1 MKKVH
6 IFFLICIFFL
16 FAEHRQLYGADSS
29 QNATQAVSGNPAN
42 ANPANKSKGVNAN
55 ATAPAGK
62 REEQALPG
70 NLLPGEEDDA
80 KEESPEPRADATPAS
95 VNQAW
100 EVMWTGQK
108 EMVRD
113 IRETAIKL
121 SDNFSSQ
128 TESLAENLRPFEE
141 EGRRLLV
148 FTNTFAGHPNPME
161 AVSRRI
167 GTTIENLDQ
176 VLEPMILA
184 RTEAQTLLSRVN
196 QMVASLPTEVDKSSL
211 SPEMQEYVDDL
222 TKARFRLM
230 AVLAQYNSLLPSLSL
245 VDTLKKARK
254 DIIAQLPVLWERH
267 YRNQPLAWLNP
278 EIWAHLFRDTYYS
291 WQTMILRL
299 PVELPVS
306 RAQWG
311 TAMIRFLIGIIF
323 AGMVSLLLRK
333 RFLRS
338 SSSFPVRHIFR
349 VAVPWLVAGFAM
361 LGCAI
366 SAGGEFFRVF
376 LAIGSLSVII
386 GQTFLAWDLRLMQYP
401 EEEHQHAP
409 FLRLLPLVFCA
420 YVLLY
425 LPLTQTIVLLLWT
438 GALVYCIARPVRHKP
453 LSSTQT
459 QLEKGILE
467 SVPMVIWVCLFLSIT
482 GFYLY
487 SIGLWLAFVAI
498 SIALELTFG
507 GMALVSRINEHLPQ
521 EGAQAVI
528 ARLIVA
534 LAAPFVLVV
543 AVAGAGLWIAVL
555 PGGTYLIGDYAFK
568 GITVGATQFN
578 IVQLLLIISAFY
590 LTRTV
595 VAMGTRLLSKLPKQG
610 VHFDATLI
618 TPLQTALTY
627 AAWAIFGLFVLRALG
642 MELSNLAMIAG
653 GLSVGIGFGMQ
664 TIVNNFISGLILIFG
679 RTLQVG
685 DVVEVGG
692 ITGRVRKI
700 SVRATMVETY
710 DNAIIYVPNSEF
722 MSNRLINWTSF
733 TRSVRKEV
741 QVGVAYGSDTAL
753 VIRLLIDIASAH
765 DNILKYPAPSVN
777 FADFAASSL
786 DFRLRFWVKDYEMGT
801 RTCSDIRLT
810 IDRVFA
816 ENKIDIAFPQLD
828 VHLKDEGAASGNAT
842 GDAEGAGS
850 LSNPERRSVVK
861 RQGSLSSPARTRLQ
875 KRIKTITKT
884 QPQGSNEAIRS
895 GVPASDS
902 A

>member
-1 MKKVH
+1 MGI
-6 IFFLICIFFL
+6 IFIAIG
-16 FAEHRQLYGADSS
+16 ASQLYGADVS
-29 QNATQAVSGNPAN
+29 QNATQPAAN
-42 ANPANKSKGVNAN
+42 ARIDAN
-55 ATAPAGK
+55 ATNPSSARQAIGANATVPAGK
-62 REEQALPG
+62 EEKRGLPF
-70 NLLPGEEDDA
+70 NILPDSEEEGGEEAEKENDSKPDA
-80 KEESPEPRADATPAS
+80 APAS

-100 EVMWTGQK
+100 EVMWAGQK
-108 EMVRD
+108 ELVRE
-113 IRETAIKL
+113 IRETALKL
-121 SDNFSSQ
+121 SQNFSSQ
-128 TESLAENLRPFEE
+128 TASLAEQLRPFEE

-161 AVSRRI
+161 AVARRI
-167 GTTIENLDQ
+167 GATIENMDE

-184 RTEAQTLLSRVN
+184 RKEAQTLLSRVN
-196 QMVASLPTEVDKSSL
+196 QMVASLPYEADKSSL

-245 VDTLKKARK
+245 VDTLEKTRK
-254 DIIAQLPVLWERH
+254 EIKAQLSGLWER
-267 YRNQPLAWLNP
+267 YYLDQPVTWLNP
-278 EIWAHLFRDTYYS
+278 EIWTHLFQDMYYS

-311 TAMIRFLIGIIF
+311 TAMIRFLIGVIF
-323 AGMVSLLLRK
+323 AGIFSLLLRK
-333 RFLRS
+333 RFLNSES
-338 SSSFPVRHIFR
+338 SIPMRHIFR
-349 VAVPWLVAGFAM
+349 VSVPWLVTGFAM
-361 LGCAI
+361 LASSI
-366 SAGGEFFRVF
+366 SSNGQFFRVF
-376 LAIGSLSVII
+376 LAIGSLSVIL
-386 GQTFLAWDLRLMQYP
+386 GQTYLAWDLRLLQYP
-401 EEEHQHAP
+401 EEEHAHAP
-409 FLRLLPLVFCA
+409 FLRLMPLVFWA
-420 YVLLY
+420 YILLY
-425 LPLTQTIVLLLWT
+425 LPLTQTIALLLWT
-438 GALVYCIARPVRHKP
+438 AALIFCLAHPGKHKP
-453 LSSTQT
+453 LSSGQA
-459 QLEKGILE
+459 QLEKGILD
-467 SVPMVIWVCLFLSIT
+467 SVSMVIWLCLLLSLT
-482 GFYLY
+482 GFYMY
-487 SIGLWLAFVAI
+487 SIGLWLAFAAI

-507 GMALVSRINEHLPQ
+507 GMALVSRINEHLPK

-543 AVAGAGLWIAVL
+543 AVAGACLWIAVL

-568 GITVGATQFN
+568 GVSVGATQFN
-578 IVQLLLIISAFY
+578 VVQLLLIVSGFY

-595 VAMGTRLLSKLPKQG
+595 VSMGTRFLSKLPSQG

-692 ITGRVRKI
+692 VTGRVRKI

-733 TRSVRKEV
+733 TRSVRKQV

-765 DNILKYPAPSVN
+765 ENVLKFPAPSVN

-786 DFRLRFWVKDYEMGT
+786 DFRLRFWVKDYELGT

-828 VHLKDEGAASGNAT
+828 VHLKNDDSADKGAAAQDESVADAANSGARQPGGEEGGNGGSSTSGAQKKIRTAANMRSQAERNA
-842 GDAEGAGS
+842 G
-850 LSNPERRSVVK
+850 
-861 RQGSLSSPARTRLQ
+861 
-875 KRIKTITKT
+875 
-884 QPQGSNEAIRS
+884 
-895 GVPASDS
+895 
-902 A
+902 

>member
-1 MKKVH
+1 MRNFLLQHGFVIMKIYAVAACLALLI
-6 IFFLICIFFL
+6 IFS
-16 FAEHRQLYGADSS
+16 AHGAARAAGAS
-29 QNATQAVSGNPAN
+29 QNATQPLTQ
-42 ANPANKSKGVNAN
+42 PVNAN
-55 ATAPAGK
+55 ATKPVNANNAPSDDGARKAGKVVGKSGLPFNMLPDGEEAEKQEAAETRPEAAPA
-62 REEQALPG
+62 
-70 NLLPGEEDDA
+70 
-80 KEESPEPRADATPAS
+80 T

-100 EVMWTGQK
+100 EVMWTGQR
-108 EMVRD
+108 EMVREV
-113 IRETAIKL
+113 RETALKL
-121 SDNFSSQ
+121 SDNFASQ
-128 TESLAENLRPFEE
+128 TESLAEHLRPFEE

-148 FTNTFAGHPNPME
+148 FTNTFAGHPNAME
-161 AVSRRI
+161 AVARRI
-167 GTTIENLDQ
+167 GSTIESLDQ

-184 RTEAQTLLSRVN
+184 RKEAQTLLSRVN
-196 QMVASLPTEVDKSSL
+196 QMAASLPADVDKDTL
-211 SPEMQEYVDDL
+211 SPEMREYIEDL
-222 TKARFRLM
+222 TRARFRLM

-245 VDTLKKARK
+245 VDTLVKTRK
-254 DIIAQLPVLWERH
+254 DIIAQLPALWERH

-278 EIWAHLFRDTYYS
+278 EIWTHLFRDMYYS

-311 TAMIRFLIGIIF
+311 TAFIRFLIGIVF
-323 AGMVSLLLRK
+323 AGMVSLLLRR
-333 RFLRS
+333 RFLEPGS
-338 SSSFPVRHIFR
+338 SPAARHIFK
-349 VAVPWLVAGFAM
+349 VDVPWLVGGFAM

-366 SAGGEFFRVF
+366 SASGEFFRVF
-376 LAIGSLSVII
+376 LAMGSLAVIL
-386 GQTFLAWDLRLMQYP
+386 GQVYLAWDLRLMQYP
-401 EEEHQHAP
+401 EEEHARAP
-409 FLRLLPLVFCA
+409 FLRLIPLVFCV
-420 YVLLY
+420 YVILY
-425 LPLTQTIVLLLWT
+425 LPLTPTLALLLWT
-438 GALVYCIARPVRHKP
+438 GALVWHIARPRKHTP

-459 QLEKGILE
+459 QLEKGILD
-467 SVPMVIWVCLFLSIT
+467 SVSMVIWLCLFLSLT

-487 SIGLWLAFVAI
+487 SMGLWLAFVAL
-498 SIALELTFG
+498 SLALQLTFG

-543 AVAGAGLWIAVL
+543 AVAGACLWIAIL
-555 PGGTYLIGDYAFK
+555 PGGIYLIGDYAFK
-568 GITVGATQFN
+568 GITIGATQFN
-578 IVQLLLIISAFY
+578 LIQILLIVSAFY

-595 VAMGTRLLSKLPKQG
+595 VSMGTRFLAKLPKQG
-610 VHFDATLI
+610 IHFDATLI

-692 ITGRVRKI
+692 VTGRVRKI

-753 VIRLLIDIASAH
+753 VIRLLISIAGAH
-765 DNILKYPAPSVN
+765 ENILKFPAPSVN

-801 RTCSDIRLT
+801 RTCSDIRLA

-816 ENKIDIAFPQLD
+816 ENNIEIAFPQLD
-828 VHLKDEGAASGNAT
+828 VHLKDEGGAKAAHA
-842 GDAEGAGS
+842 
-850 LSNPERRSVVK
+850 P
-861 RQGSLSSPARTRLQ
+861 
-875 KRIKTITKT
+875 
-884 QPQGSNEAIRS
+884 
-895 GVPASDS
+895 
-902 A
+902 